1 MTEYPGNVK
10 KKKKKYTVRIHETYR
25 RATNV
30 FLSKKKNSTEKLQ

>member
-10 KKKKKYTVRIHETYR
+10 KKKKYTARIHETYR